1 MNLLDFPEARSN
13 MDFRSI
19 PFKYVPMNV
28 RKNLAQLLD
37 IRCKVFA
44 SDWTSL
50 GAEVGLTFH
59 EKMLLE
65 GKLSGYESNTMAF
78 FEEWSKNS
86 QNTVGKILDA
96 LEKIKRPHEVRMLNE
111 AKNEILESYLNTAEV
126 NSVFQLSDKIPYS
139 SGMSVDLPSETAS
152 FNDPYYMN
160 SYERVA
166 YPSNV
171 ISEER
176 NSRQLTC
183 SIPETCSF
191 ADSRLG
197 CLTEPDRNPSLI
209 TSALNDLVE
218 VDKNYNLKHS
228 FIPEKIINCGVNKE
242 KKRIRVFITYGNGNK
257 NHDSRIFHLCRFLE
271 KYFFCNVDLKSKRLS
286 KSKVD
291 EYFNRA
297 HFVLICFDQEYI
309 KSIRQVELEEE
320 EKPDELHAAYIFS
333 KIKVEALFRRSK
345 HRFIPLLFKGGTVDN
360 IPLWLNSRHYKWPD
374 QYNELSLF
382 LSNPQNSIHSFQ

>member
-1 MNLLDFPEARSN
+1 
-13 MDFRSI
+13 
-19 PFKYVPMNV
+19 
-28 RKNLAQLLD
+28 
-37 IRCKVFA
+37 
-44 SDWTSL
+44 
-50 GAEVGLTFH
+50 
-59 EKMLLE
+59 MLLE
-65 GKLSGYESNTMAF
+65 GKPSGYESNTMAF

-197 CLTEPDRNPSLI
+197 CLTEPDRNPSL

-218 VDKNYNLKHS
+218 VDKNYNQKHS
-228 FIPEKIINCGVNKE
+228 FMPEKIINCGVNKE
-242 KKRIRVFITYGNGNK
+242 KKPESFTCADFWK
-257 NHDSRIFHLCRFLE
+257 NISSAMG
-271 KYFFCNVDLKSKRLS
+271 SKKKKVT

-297 HFVLICFDQEYI
+297 HFVLICFDHEYI
-309 KSIRQVELEEE
+309 KSIQRVELEEE

-333 KIKVEALFRRSK
+333 KIKVEALFRGSK

-382 LSNPQNSIHSFQ
+382 LNNPQNSIHSFQ